1 MSSHHSRRSSNN
13 STRSSNTS
21 TRSSNTSTRSSN
33 TKKAHASSRASFKN
47 SMGLHYNNTQG
58 SHNRKMVEKFLDRHI
73 KLKDD
78 FHKKEKKY
86 SNSKKYSN
94 RTKKAMMQNFL
105 DDSLVEYYQQR
116 QRNDT
121 AANNNYTNA
130 SSRMLTKMKRNS
142 NSNRLNSNQME
153 LFHNA
158 VLGKQIHNSR
168 ERSRGH
174 RKRYNA
180 RLLNN
185 LNNKATDFSSIRAQ
199 FERK

>member
-1 MSSHHSRRSSNN
+1 MSSHHSRRSSNI
-13 STRSSNTS
+13 STRSSKN
-21 TRSSNTSTRSSN
+21 STRSSN
-33 TKKAHASSRASFKN
+33 TKKAHASSRASFKK
-47 SMGLHYNNTQG
+47 SMGLHYNTKG
-58 SHNRKMVEKFLDRHI
+58 SHNHKMVEEFLERHPE
-73 KLKDD
+73 LKND
-78 FHKKEKKY
+78 FDTKEKKY
-86 SNSKKYSN
+86 SNSKYSN

-121 AANNNYTNA
+121 ANNNYTNA

-142 NSNRLNSNQME
+142 NSNRLNSNQMK

-180 RLLNN
+180 RRLNN
-185 LNNKATDFSSIRAQ
+185 LNNKATDFSLIRAQ